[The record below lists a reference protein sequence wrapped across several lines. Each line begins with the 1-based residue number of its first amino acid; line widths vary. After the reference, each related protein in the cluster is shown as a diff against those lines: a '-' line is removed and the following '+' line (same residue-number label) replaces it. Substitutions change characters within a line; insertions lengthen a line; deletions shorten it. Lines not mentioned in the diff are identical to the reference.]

1 MEEEG
6 ERRRR
11 GVSTNNQ
18 RRPTQSN
25 KSSSSSEGTSASLR
39 CCAGGAEELK
49 IFIWSRSCQY
59 GGGRREVK
67 ERRGVG
73 KTCSRERWHFNQT
86 TILFTTL
93 IRPQFVHNMK
103 QIPKLCIHYRL
114 PRLQLFFQ
122 CLELRTGVILIGA
135 VHLVRIITVHR
146 DDTMMHCGHSHWD
159 SALGEQ
165 SNHLQ
170 YNDTSYL
177 SLFLHNHNLRLKI
190 LHLKVRKCATKV
202 ASRQNGVN

>member
-86 TILFTTL
+86 TILFT
-93 IRPQFVHNMK
+93 IFVHNFN
-103 QIPKLCIHYRL
+103 QTTICSQYEADP
-114 PRLQLFFQ
+114 Q
-122 CLELRTGVILIGA
+122 
-135 VHLVRIITVHR
+135 TVHPLPPSPSPTLLSMSR
-146 DDTMMHCGHSHWD
+146 ASHRGHPHRSCTLGENHNKLLLFTVIDDTLTTFSFVHSH
-159 SALGEQ
+159 G
-165 SNHLQ
+165 
-170 YNDTSYL
+170 
-177 SLFLHNHNLRLKI
+177 
-190 LHLKVRKCATKV
+190 
-202 ASRQNGVN
+202 